1 MASTASEILNMTRHP
16 LTKEPDWFSRAVAL
30 PADSRFVS
38 VGGCRIHYLR
48 WGVAGKPGLCFVH
61 GGYAHAHWWDW
72 IAPFFT
78 GAFTVV
84 ALDLGGMG
92 DSGHRARYSL
102 DRFADEVA
110 TVCAH
115 ARLGGSPVVVGHS
128 FGGRVALRTGARCG
142 VRMSGIVLVDFPIRP
157 PGHEYERGP
166 QRLPGR
172 TKEIYPNLAA
182 ALERFKLLPPQPSE
196 NAFIVDYI
204 ARRSLAKVKGGWSWK
219 FDPRIFDERGYGQPA
234 DDFAQLAC
242 RAAVIYGEQS
252 ALFPPEIRAY
262 MGALLAGRAP
272 MIAVPEAHHHLFL
285 DQPLAFVVALRALL
299 ADWNTTPRARAA
311 SKERSTTSGKAG
323 HTDA

>member
-1 MASTASEILNMTRHP
+1 MSKHPTTAA
-16 LTKEPDWFSRAVAL
+16 PDWFHRAVAT

-38 VGGCRIHYLR
+38 VDGCRIHYLR
-48 WGVAGKPGLCFVH
+48 WGEAGKPGLCFVH
-61 GGYAHAHWWDW
+61 GGFAHAHWWDW

-78 GAFTVV
+78 DAFTVT

-92 DSGHRARYSL
+92 DSGHRAKYWL
-102 DRFADEVA
+102 DTFAKEVA
-110 TVCAH
+110 TICAQ
-115 ARLGGSPVVVGHS
+115 AGLDDSPVVVGHS
-128 FGGRVALRTGARCG
+128 FGGLVALRTGALFGARIGG
-142 VRMSGIVLVDFPIRP
+142 VVLVDFPIRP
-157 PGHEYERGP
+157 PGYGHERGR
-166 QRLPGR
+166 QRQPGR
-172 TKEIYPNLAA
+172 KKEIYPSLDA
-182 ALERFKLLPPQPSE
+182 ALDRFKLLPSQPCE

-219 FDPRIFDERGYGQPA
+219 FDPRIFEERDHGQPA
-234 DDFAQLAC
+234 DDFARLAC
-242 RAAVIYGEQS
+242 RVAAIYGERS
-252 ALFPPEIRAY
+252 ALFPPEIRDY
-262 MGALLAGRAP
+262 MTALLASRAP